1 MGLINVLEDD
11 LKQKVIKNECMICL
25 AKSADAVIL
34 QCGHGG
40 ICFECGLTI
49 CHSKVNPRC
58 HLCRK
63 VRLYRPSHTCLENN
77 KDPQTR
83 LELFHA
89 NKFAQELPQSP
100 RGMLSGP

>member
-1 MGLINVLEDD
+1 VSDDDDDFEAHMNNSSLKMGLLNVLEDD
-11 LKQKVIKNECMICL
+11 LKQKAINHECMICL

-63 VRLYRPSHTCLENN
+63 VRLY
-77 KDPQTR
+77 
-83 LELFHA
+83 
-89 NKFAQELPQSP
+89 
-100 RGMLSGP
+100 